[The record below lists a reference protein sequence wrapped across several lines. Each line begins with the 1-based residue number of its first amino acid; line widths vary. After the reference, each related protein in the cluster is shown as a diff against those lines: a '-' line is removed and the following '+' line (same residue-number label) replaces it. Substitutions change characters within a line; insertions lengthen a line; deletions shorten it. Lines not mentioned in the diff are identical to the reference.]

1 MAAWIFIMVHLT
13 VCAGIAVLWKWK
25 KWRTRYMVGPA
36 VLLVP
41 VWGVWMFAK
50 AEYRCYHPGK
60 QEKMPDTY
68 DFKITEIKYRQI
80 EEWKGWNE
88 QVVPLEDAV
97 LFNAPK
103 MRRRLLMEVLHY
115 KSEGYLDVLQEACV
129 SGDVELTH
137 YATTALLEIQGKHE
151 AESRRKE
158 REAQERLWQEEPGQ
172 PGQRDLPW
180 ETGEKSLPYDSEK
193 QVWQAAEQTGQEGE
207 ERGL

>member
-97 LFNAPK
+97 LFNTPK

-115 KSEGYLDVLQEACV
+115 KPEGYIDVLQEACV

-158 REAQERLWQEEPGQ
+158 REAQERLWKEETGQ

-180 ETGEKSLPYDSEK
+180 ETGGESLPYDSGK
-193 QVWQAAEQTGQEGE
+193 QVWQAAEQTGREGE
-207 ERGL
+207 EREL

>member
-68 DFKITEIKYRQI
+68 YFKITEIKYRQI

-115 KSEGYLDVLQEACV
+115 KPEVYIDVLQEACV